1 MSVAMG
7 NSTSSDPAA
16 ITRLGALVETAL
28 QTDVGRAIGTDADLA
43 PFAAALR
50 YPIAAGGKRLR
61 PILLLATVEALGGD
75 VEAALPSACALEL
88 IHTFSLVHD
97 DLPALDDDSLR
108 RGLPTT
114 HIEFGEDVAILVG
127 DGLFALAFRLIAEA
141 AETPAEARLAVVSA
155 LAEATDGMVRGQYL
169 DLRPVADPNEASLR
183 RMCGLKTGCLIEA
196 GVRMG
201 LALVSAEAQATT
213 SYMAL
218 AAELG
223 VGFQIVDDVLDATS
237 TTDTLGKTAGA
248 DVANERSTFVTVLGL
263 DEAQAAAERSWQT
276 TERLLTALPGHP
288 AALAAIAE
296 LIYHRDH

>member
-16 ITRLGALVETAL
+16 IARLGALVETAL

-141 AETPAEARLAVVSA
+141 AETPAEARLAVMSE
-155 LAEATDGMVRGQYL
+155 LAYATDGMVRGQYL
-169 DLRPVADPNEASLR
+169 DLRPVANPDEASLR

-201 LALVSAEAQATT
+201 LALGSADAQATT
-213 SYMAL
+213 SYTAL

-248 DVANERSTFVTVLGL
+248 DVANERNTFVTVLGL

-276 TERLLTALPGHP
+276 TERLLAALPGHP

-296 LIYHRDH
+296 LVYHRDR

>member
-1 MSVAMG
+1 MG

-16 ITRLGALVETAL
+16 IVRLGALVETAL

-43 PFAAALR
+43 PFAAALH

-141 AETPAEARLAVVSA
+141 AETPAEARLAVVSE
-155 LAEATDGMVRGQYL
+155 LAHATDGMVRGQYL
-169 DLRPVADPNEASLR
+169 DLRPVADPDEGSLR

-201 LALVSAEAQATT
+201 LALVAADAQTT
-213 SYMAL
+213 MSYSAL

-223 VGFQIVDDVLDATS
+223 VGFQIVDDVLDATG

-276 TERLLTALPGHP
+276 TEQLLAALPGNP

-296 LIYHRDH
+296 LVYHRDR